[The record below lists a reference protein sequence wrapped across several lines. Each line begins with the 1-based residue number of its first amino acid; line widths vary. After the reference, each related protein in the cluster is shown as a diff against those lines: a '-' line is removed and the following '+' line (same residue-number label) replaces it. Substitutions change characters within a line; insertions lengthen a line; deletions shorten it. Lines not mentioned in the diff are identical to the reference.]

1 MEDVFSSFLG
11 WSLSYSPL
19 AHAALP
25 RSPRWYVYQKEVGHR
40 ESIILQW
47 IMCSLI
53 SKFTSITK
61 FTQTKSLHFHM
72 TRVFNVYIKETKS

>member
-11 WSLSYSPL
+11 VKFIKFTFSSRRPT
-19 AHAALP
+19 AF
-25 RSPRWYVYQKEVGHR
+25 PRWYVYQKEVGHR

-53 SKFTSITK
+53 SKFTLITK